1 MNPIIVHSKLNFK
14 PYLKKNKNKIKKNP
28 AVSRSTRT
36 KMELPGVSWS

>member
-14 PYLKKNKNKIKKNP
+14 PYLKKNKNKIKNP